1 MHLLACVV
9 RRKPTLNEQVDCCTA
24 SLYYKTV
31 AVVRTTDIR
40 QTSSLLH
47 VTDCRDKM
55 NIQ

>member
-1 MHLLACVV
+1 MHLSTRVV
-9 RRKPTLNEQVDCCTA
+9 HKPTLNEQVDCCTV
-24 SLYYKTV
+24 SLYYKTL

-40 QTSSLLH
+40 QISSLLH